1 MKRYLPR
8 NHTYRKVAGLLLPH
22 APMTATIQ
30 KWLGTTL
37 AVVSLTMLTS
47 CQLQRGQHS
56 ASDEA
61 TLAQPD
67 PLAASTLEPEPVP
80 APLSPPEIDPE
91 LALLP
96 EQNFWHELRQGFSLD
111 HSLEQAR
118 VQQELRWLKR
128 HPHYLARLQQRIQRY
143 LPYIYVEVMRRDMPA
158 ELALLPIV
166 ESALDPYAFSHGGA
180 AGLWQFIPAT
190 GKRFGLT
197 RNWWYDGRR
206 DPVLATQAALTYLQY
221 LENRFDD
228 WYLALAG
235 YNAGEGN
242 VKRALKRGKGE
253 RDFFRL
259 RLPKETSAYVPRL
272 LALAAVVANPD
283 SYGLSLPE
291 VTPEIQFATID
302 TEGQFDLIKA
312 AEALEVELDDL
323 YRWNPALNQWSTPP
337 EGPHRLHVPLAMADD
352 AQLRLS
358 GVPEQERVNWLRIK
372 IRNGDTL
379 SQIARRHNTD
389 MATLR
394 KANNLRGSS
403 IRAGK
408 ALLIPKSS
416 QAMSNYP
423 IAGHQ
428 KRGDYQVKPGD
439 SLWSIANAHQV
450 SVAALVRTN
459 QIGPKEVLNV
469 GQRLDIPGVAPGATP
484 GASRDMIRK
493 VRYGVRRGDSLARIA
508 SKFNVAINDIARWNE
523 LSVDRYLQPGQ
534 SLLLYVNVAAAE

>member
-1 MKRYLPR
+1 M
-8 NHTYRKVAGLLLPH
+8 
-22 APMTATIQ
+22 
-30 KWLGTTL
+30 
-37 AVVSLTMLTS
+37 
-47 CQLQRGQHS
+47 
-56 ASDEA
+56 
-61 TLAQPD
+61 
-67 PLAASTLEPEPVP
+67 
-80 APLSPPEIDPE
+80 
-91 LALLP
+91 
-96 EQNFWHELRQGFSLD
+96 
-111 HSLEQAR
+111 
-118 VQQELRWLKR
+118 
-128 HPHYLARLQQRIQRY
+128 
-143 LPYIYVEVMRRDMPA
+143 
-158 ELALLPIV
+158 
-166 ESALDPYAFSHGGA
+166 
-180 AGLWQFIPAT
+180 
-190 GKRFGLT
+190 
-197 RNWWYDGRR
+197 
-206 DPVLATQAALTYLQY
+206 
-221 LENRFDD
+221 
-228 WYLALAG
+228 
-235 YNAGEGN
+235 
-242 VKRALKRGKGE
+242 
-253 RDFFRL
+253 
-259 RLPKETSAYVPRL
+259 PKETSAYVPRL

-291 VTPEIQFATID
+291 VTPEVQFATVD

-312 AEALEVELDDL
+312 AEVLEVELDDL

-352 AQLRLS
+352 AQARLS

-379 SQIARRHNTD
+379 SQIARRYNTD

-423 IAGHQ
+423 IASHQ
-428 KRGDYQVKPGD
+428 KRGDYQVRPGD

-459 QIGPKEVLNV
+459 HIGPKEVLSV
-469 GQRLDIPGVAPGATP
+469 GQRLDIPGAAPASR
-484 GASRDMIRK
+484 ASRDMIRK

-508 SKFNVAINDIARWNE
+508 SKFNVAISDIARWNE